1 MVENLKEAMKIN
13 IKKARETI
21 YNNTDGYKKKV
32 YWDNSLQSWVVVDNK
47 IARSILT
54 SSNYS
59 ADRKGEFIDQ
69 IDATQKQKNVL
80 KEFYTNWLMYKE
92 GENHEKLRKL
102 IQKAVN
108 QIKEFIPEI
117 SQKVTKTIMSQ
128 KLEYIDAV
136 NDVAKPYTNLFL
148 SQIFGLS
155 KEKYSQVLESAQEAV
170 NFL

>member
-13 IKKARETI
+13 RKKARETI

-80 KEFYTNWLMYKE
+80 KEFYTNW
-92 GENHEKLRKL
+92 
-102 IQKAVN
+102 
-108 QIKEFIPEI
+108 
-117 SQKVTKTIMSQ
+117 
-128 KLEYIDAV
+128 
-136 NDVAKPYTNLFL
+136 
-148 SQIFGLS
+148 
-155 KEKYSQVLESAQEAV
+155 
-170 NFL
+170 